1 MYENNERPK
10 RESHVSAAIAGGVV
24 GGIIVAIIL
33 VAVLYF
39 TGTLGGGTRTETCL
53 LYTSPSPRDRSLTR
67 KPN

>member
-39 TGTLGGGTRTETCL
+39 TGTLGGG
-53 LYTSPSPRDRSLTR
+53 PVPRLSRARRLSSTM
-67 KPN
+67 